1 MVNIFLT
8 FSSFSGWRLRFEDLP
23 PPPPRRTSATDI
35 RANVSLSFFLLLSLS
50 LFLSL
55 SIDAFQLRF
64 KPNWL
69 MFDVRQSWLT
79 VCLVSVSAFN
89 IISFYFC
96 ITWMLNELSEID
108 LSFDRVFN
116 FIFWFR
122 ISWLRRRDAFLIFLN
137 KLNNN
142 LIHFVS
148 LLFRWSKLNQLISDW
163 IRFSFPIQ
171 AIRCF

>member
-1 MVNIFLT
+1 MSL
-8 FSSFSGWRLRFEDLP
+8 
-23 PPPPRRTSATDI
+23 
-35 RANVSLSFFLLLSLS
+35 SLSFSYSLS

-69 MFDVRQSWLT
+69 MFDVRRSWLT

-116 FIFWFR
+116 FIFWFC